1 MKTLILVAAA
11 IALLAP
17 MRGAKADS
25 TSYCANG
32 LSLNFCGSVEVTAVP
47 ASDGGTN
54 VLLKVISTGNGVP
67 LAAFTAISLT
77 VLAEK
82 MSVTSAHVNV
92 AADDSNCDEDCHTTT
107 TPEPA
112 TLALLATG
120 LLGWGVPISRW
131 HRRRDS

>member
-1 MKTLILVAAA
+1 MKRLILVAVA

-25 TSYCANG
+25 TSYCANV

-47 ASDGGTN
+47 TSDGGTN
-54 VLLKVISTGNGVP
+54 VSLKVISIGNGVP

-77 VLAEK
+77 VFAEK
-82 MSVTSAHVNV
+82 MSVTSAHVN
-92 AADDSNCDEDCHTTT
+92 AGADTQCDEDCHTTT